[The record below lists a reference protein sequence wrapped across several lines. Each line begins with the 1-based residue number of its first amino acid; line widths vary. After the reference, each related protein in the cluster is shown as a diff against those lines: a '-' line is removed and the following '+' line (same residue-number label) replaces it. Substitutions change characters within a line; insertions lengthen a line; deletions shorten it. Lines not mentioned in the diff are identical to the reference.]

1 MGIEFYRDASLPFF
15 ELKLCAEEEVHYK
28 RHSHEECSLGI
39 LQQGET
45 LSAVLS
51 RSPLEQLGGQERL
64 TVSEHPRRRRLYIP
78 FV

>member
-1 MGIEFYRDASLPFF
+1 MTYDSVHGRRDMGIEFYRDASLPFF

-51 RSPLEQLGGQERL
+51 RS
-64 TVSEHPRRRRLYIP
+64 I
-78 FV
+78 